1 MDELI
6 RGNTDV
12 NILRRRIV
20 DITLAFQERMERE
33 ISRFREEMN
42 DLDVEVQE
50 GMSNRDGS
58 GFHANEA
65 KKYAHRLVKPIMG
78 DSLQDLEAIKR
89 DLITDISTLVGE
101 NFATSGGESEKIS
114 GLIGMATTKN
124 FEQSELSIQVLTPPS
139 GSD

>member
-12 NILRRRIV
+12 NIIHRIV

-89 DLITDISTLVGE
+89 HIITDISTLVGE